1 MRTSMSS
8 SAAAAEKE
16 AQERLPWRRRR
27 RRWPE
32 RRSEA
37 AMAAT
42 GEAIGLGFSGVSV
55 FDAVRELRF
64 WTEEASF
71 LEISDLKKPTL
82 AQKGPIYISFDGLGG
97 YSAS

>member
-1 MRTSMSS
+1 
-8 SAAAAEKE
+8 
-16 AQERLPWRRRR
+16 
-27 RRWPE
+27 
-32 RRSEA
+32 
-37 AMAAT
+37 
-42 GEAIGLGFSGVSV
+42 V

-71 LEISDLKKPTL
+71 LEISDLEKPTL